1 MIGLG
6 RNTLSLK
13 FISKYF
19 LFIIII
25 RFSKMEIKC
34 PECETFLEVPDD
46 QMNKKG
52 RCLSCGVKFLIEESL
67 INTDSE
73 TVSAIES
80 NNNDVIEDQEE
91 ADNEEVNLGF
101 NANLNKTIY
110 ALFFTSFGILIGLI
124 IGYFIGNSIGG
135 NDNGGLNDSM
145 NSTNNPIIRS
155 SGDTLDPFG
164 IDYD

>member
-1 MIGLG
+1 
-6 RNTLSLK
+6 
-13 FISKYF
+13 
-19 LFIIII
+19 
-25 RFSKMEIKC
+25 MEIKC
-34 PECETFLEVPDD
+34 PECDTFLEVPDD

-67 INTDSE
+67 INRDSD
-73 TVSAIES
+73 TVSVIES

-110 ALFFTSFGILIGLI
+110 ALFFTSFGILVGLI

>member
-1 MIGLG
+1 
-6 RNTLSLK
+6 
-13 FISKYF
+13 
-19 LFIIII
+19 
-25 RFSKMEIKC
+25 MEIKC
-34 PECETFLEVPDD
+34 PECDTLLEVPDD

-67 INTDSE
+67 INRDSD
-73 TVSAIES
+73 TVSVIES

-135 NDNGGLNDSM
+135 NDIRGINDSM

>member
-1 MIGLG
+1 M
-6 RNTLSLK
+6 R
-13 FISKYF
+13 
-19 LFIIII
+19 
-25 RFSKMEIKC
+25 IKC

-67 INTDSE
+67 INRDLDNE
-73 TVSAIES
+73 FAIKS
-80 NNNDVIEDQEE
+80 NNNDVIENQEKFE
-91 ADNEEVNLGF
+91 NEEVNSGF

-110 ALFFTSFGILIGLI
+110 ALFFTSFGILVGLI

-145 NSTNNPIIRS
+145 NSTNNPNIRS

>member
-1 MIGLG
+1 
-6 RNTLSLK
+6 
-13 FISKYF
+13 
-19 LFIIII
+19 
-25 RFSKMEIKC
+25 MEIKC
-34 PECETFLEVPDD
+34 PECDTFLEVPDD

-67 INTDSE
+67 INRDSD
-73 TVSAIES
+73 TVSVIES
-80 NNNDVIEDQEE
+80 NNNDVIEDQENF
-91 ADNEEVNLGF
+91 DNEEVNSGF

-135 NDNGGLNDSM
+135 NDIRGINDSM

>member
-1 MIGLG
+1 
-6 RNTLSLK
+6 
-13 FISKYF
+13 
-19 LFIIII
+19 
-25 RFSKMEIKC
+25 MEIKC
-34 PECETFLEVPDD
+34 PECNTLLEVPDD

-67 INTDSE
+67 INRDSD
-73 TVSAIES
+73 TVSVIES

-91 ADNEEVNLGF
+91 ADNEEVSLGF

-124 IGYFIGNSIGG
+124 IGYFIGNSIGS
-135 NDNGGLNDSM
+135 NDIRGINDSM

>member
-1 MIGLG
+1 
-6 RNTLSLK
+6 
-13 FISKYF
+13 
-19 LFIIII
+19 
-25 RFSKMEIKC
+25 MEIKC
-34 PECETFLEVPDD
+34 PECDTFLEVPDD

-67 INTDSE
+67 INRDSD
-73 TVSAIES
+73 TVSVIES
-80 NNNDVIEDQEE
+80 NNNDVIKDQEE

-135 NDNGGLNDSM
+135 NGIRGINDSM

>member
-1 MIGLG
+1 
-6 RNTLSLK
+6 
-13 FISKYF
+13 
-19 LFIIII
+19 
-25 RFSKMEIKC
+25 MEIKC

-67 INTDSE
+67 INRDSE

-80 NNNDVIEDQEE
+80 NNNVVTEDQEK
-91 ADNEEVNLGF
+91 ADNEEVNSGF

-135 NDNGGLNDSM
+135 NDIRGINDSM

>member
-1 MIGLG
+1 
-6 RNTLSLK
+6 
-13 FISKYF
+13 
-19 LFIIII
+19 
-25 RFSKMEIKC
+25 MEIKC
-34 PECETFLEVPDD
+34 PECDTFLEVPDD

-67 INTDSE
+67 INRDSD
-73 TVSAIES
+73 TVSVIES

-91 ADNEEVNLGF
+91 ADNEEVNLDF

-135 NDNGGLNDSM
+135 NGIRGINDSM

>member
-1 MIGLG
+1 
-6 RNTLSLK
+6 
-13 FISKYF
+13 
-19 LFIIII
+19 
-25 RFSKMEIKC
+25 MEIKC

-67 INTDSE
+67 IIRDSD

-80 NNNDVIEDQEE
+80 NNNDVIEDQEK

-135 NDNGGLNDSM
+135 NVIRGINDSM

>member
-1 MIGLG
+1 
-6 RNTLSLK
+6 
-13 FISKYF
+13 
-19 LFIIII
+19 
-25 RFSKMEIKC
+25 MEIKC

-67 INTDSE
+67 IIRDSD
-73 TVSAIES
+73 TVSVIES
-80 NNNDVIEDQEE
+80 NNIDVNEGQKKY
-91 ADNEEVNLGF
+91 DNEEVNSGF
-101 NANLNKTIY
+101 NVNLNKTIY
-110 ALFFTSFGILIGLI
+110 ALFFTSFGILVGLI

-135 NDNGGLNDSM
+135 NDNGVSNDGM
-145 NSTNNPIIRS
+145 NSTNNPFIRS

>member
-1 MIGLG
+1 
-6 RNTLSLK
+6 
-13 FISKYF
+13 
-19 LFIIII
+19 
-25 RFSKMEIKC
+25 MEIKC
-34 PECETFLEVPDD
+34 PECDTLLEVPDD

-80 NNNDVIEDQEE
+80 NNNDVIEDQEKL
-91 ADNEEVNLGF
+91 DNEEVNSGF

-135 NDNGGLNDSM
+135 NDIRGIYDSM

>member
-1 MIGLG
+1 
-6 RNTLSLK
+6 
-13 FISKYF
+13 
-19 LFIIII
+19 

-34 PECETFLEVPDD
+34 PECDTLLEVPDD

-67 INTDSE
+67 INRDSD

-80 NNNDVIEDQEE
+80 NNNDVIEDQEK

-135 NDNGGLNDSM
+135 NDIRGINDSM

>member
-1 MIGLG
+1 
-6 RNTLSLK
+6 
-13 FISKYF
+13 
-19 LFIIII
+19 
-25 RFSKMEIKC
+25 MEIKC
-34 PECETFLEVPDD
+34 PECDTLLEVPDD

-67 INTDSE
+67 INRDSE
-73 TVSAIES
+73 TVSVIES
-80 NNNDVIEDQEE
+80 NNNDVIEDQEKL
-91 ADNEEVNLGF
+91 DNEEVNSGF

-135 NDNGGLNDSM
+135 NDIRGINDSM

>member
-1 MIGLG
+1 
-6 RNTLSLK
+6 
-13 FISKYF
+13 
-19 LFIIII
+19 
-25 RFSKMEIKC
+25 MEIKC
-34 PECETFLEVPDD
+34 PECDTFLEVPDD

-67 INTDSE
+67 INRDSD
-73 TVSAIES
+73 TVSVIES
-80 NNNDVIEDQEE
+80 NNNDVIEDQEL

-135 NDNGGLNDSM
+135 NDIRGINDSM
-145 NSTNNPIIRS
+145 NSKNNAIIRL

>member
-1 MIGLG
+1 
-6 RNTLSLK
+6 
-13 FISKYF
+13 
-19 LFIIII
+19 
-25 RFSKMEIKC
+25 MEIKC
-34 PECETFLEVPDD
+34 PECDTLLEVPDD

-67 INTDSE
+67 INRDSE

-80 NNNDVIEDQEE
+80 NNNDVIEDQEK

-135 NDNGGLNDSM
+135 NDIRGINDSM

>member
-1 MIGLG
+1 
-6 RNTLSLK
+6 
-13 FISKYF
+13 
-19 LFIIII
+19 
-25 RFSKMEIKC
+25 MEIKC
-34 PECETFLEVPDD
+34 PECDTFLEVPDD

-67 INTDSE
+67 INRDSD
-73 TVSAIES
+73 TVSVIES

-91 ADNEEVNLGF
+91 TDNEEVNLGF

-135 NDNGGLNDSM
+135 NDIRGINDSM

>member
-1 MIGLG
+1 
-6 RNTLSLK
+6 
-13 FISKYF
+13 
-19 LFIIII
+19 
-25 RFSKMEIKC
+25 MEIKC

-67 INTDSE
+67 IIRDSD

-80 NNNDVIEDQEE
+80 NNNDVNQGQEKL
-91 ADNEEVNLGF
+91 DNEEVNSGF
-101 NANLNKTIY
+101 NVNLNKTIY
-110 ALFFTSFGILIGLI
+110 ALFFTSFGILVGLI
-124 IGYFIGNSIGG
+124 IGYFIANSIGG

>member
-1 MIGLG
+1 
-6 RNTLSLK
+6 
-13 FISKYF
+13 
-19 LFIIII
+19 
-25 RFSKMEIKC
+25 MEIKC
-34 PECETFLEVPDD
+34 PECDTFLEVPDD

-67 INTDSE
+67 INRDSD
-73 TVSAIES
+73 TVSVIES
-80 NNNDVIEDQEE
+80 NNNDVIEDKEKP
-91 ADNEEVNLGF
+91 DNEEVNSGF

-135 NDNGGLNDSM
+135 NDIRGINDSM

>member
-1 MIGLG
+1 MWPVV
-6 RNTLSLK
+6 
-13 FISKYF
+13 
-19 LFIIII
+19 
-25 RFSKMEIKC
+25 E
-34 PECETFLEVPDD
+34 ETFLEVPDD

-67 INTDSE
+67 ITNRDSD
-73 TVSAIES
+73 TVSVIES

-135 NDNGGLNDSM
+135 NDNGGFNDSM